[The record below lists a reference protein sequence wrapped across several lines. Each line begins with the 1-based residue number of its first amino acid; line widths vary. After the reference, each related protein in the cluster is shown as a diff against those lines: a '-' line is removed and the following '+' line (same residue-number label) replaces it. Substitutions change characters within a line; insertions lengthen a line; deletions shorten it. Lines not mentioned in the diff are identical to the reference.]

1 MFLHINYNRAR
12 KRLKIAYSSS
22 RNLYDNHLSKIYGI
36 KKAAGAITAIALPIT
51 VTRLINSLMSSA
63 NAILIPQRL
72 MAGGLIKGKLLIYW
86 AYFPAW
92 LCPYVSTLYHYQ
104 CTDSGDNSKLI

>member
-72 MAGGLIKGKLLIYW
+72 MAGGLIKEQAVDMLGI
-86 AYFPAW
+86 FSGMVMP
-92 LCPYVSTLYHYQ
+92 LCFCPLPLPMH
-104 CTDSGDNSKLI
+104 